1 MLLAL
6 AYFALVCFPVA
17 AFERRLLMLK
27 SDTGNITLA
36 DVAELAGVSAQTV
49 SRVVNNHPYV
59 SDGTRRRVQEAIDR
73 LGYRPNRAARSLA
86 TQRSS
91 MLGIISFGSSHYGP
105 AQMVNQIEEAARAQG
120 YGVTLKAIASMTPHD
135 LRRAIDDLGDRAV
148 DGLVFITPVVG
159 VSHAALAQVCGGVPY
174 VQIDT
179 EASARVPSVSIDQQ
193 VGGRLAA
200 QHLLELGHTRIA
212 SINGPLEW
220 YGAQARC
227 AGWKAALAAAGLTV
241 GPIAAGDWSARSGY
255 EAAHRLL
262 KTGIAFS
269 ALLVANDQMALGA
282 IRALRDS
289 GLRVPEDVSI
299 VGFDNIPEAAY
310 FDPPLTTVHQ
320 DFAALGE
327 QSVEY
332 LVALINNPNTPPHQ
346 RVLYPHLIER
356 QSTRSFRDVL
366 KT

>member
-1 MLLAL
+1 
-6 AYFALVCFPVA
+6 
-17 AFERRLLMLK
+17 MLK

-36 DVAELAGVSAQTV
+36 DVARLAGVSAQTV

-59 SDGTRRRVQEAIDR
+59 SDGTRRRVQEAIER

-91 MLGIISFGSSHYGP
+91 MLGIISFGSTHYGP
-105 AQMVNQIEEAARAQG
+105 AQMVNQIEQAAHAQG
-120 YGVTLKAIASMTPHD
+120 YGVTLKAIASMTPLD

-159 VSHAALAQVCGGVPY
+159 VGHAALAQVCGGVPY

-179 EASARVPSVSIDQQ
+179 ESGANVPSVSIDQQ

-200 QHLLELGHTRIA
+200 QHLIDLGHTHIA
-212 SINGPLEW
+212 AISGPLDW
-220 YGAQARC
+220 YGAQARSS
-227 AGWKAALAAAGLTV
+227 GWKTALTAAELTL
-241 GPIAAGDWSARSGY
+241 GPIAAGDWSAHSGY
-255 EAAHRLL
+255 EAACKLL
-262 KTGIAFS
+262 QTGITFS
-269 ALLVANDQMALGA
+269 GLVVANDQMALGA

-289 GLRVPEDVSI
+289 GLSVPEDVAV
-299 VGFDNIPEAAY
+299 VGFDDIPEAAY
-310 FDPPLTTVHQ
+310 FEPPLTTIHQ

-332 LVALINNPNTPPHQ
+332 LVALINNPNTPTHQ

-356 QSTRSFRDVL
+356 QSTRPI
-366 KT
+366 KTRNLHKRS